1 MKRNTWRKSLA
12 LVLTAVL
19 CMLSWAGA
27 EEPADNT
34 TGFGI
39 GKVYSVRKKDDGGYG
54 LWIGDSLVGE
64 LPETEELFGLIGEE
78 ELILLTAEN
87 VSGVGS
93 DLAWVQEYLQGE
105 NLTGTGSESGV
116 GIGGGAGAAYVI
128 RKKDDGG
135 YGLWIGD
142 SLVGELPETEELIGL
157 IGEEELILL
166 TAENVSGVGSD
177 LAWVQEYLLGENLT
191 GTGTG
196 TRDVV
201 DYGNKP
207 TKLEELLNQT
217 VPENSIYVQDNL
229 GSGI

>member
-1 MKRNTWRKSLA
+1 M
-12 LVLTAVL
+12 
-19 CMLSWAGA
+19 
-27 EEPADNT
+27 
-34 TGFGI
+34 
-39 GKVYSVRKKDDGGYG
+39 
-54 LWIGDSLVGE
+54 
-64 LPETEELFGLIGEE
+64 
-78 ELILLTAEN
+78 
-87 VSGVGS
+87 
-93 DLAWVQEYLQGE
+93 
-105 NLTGTGSESGV
+105 
-116 GIGGGAGAAYVI
+116 
-128 RKKDDGG
+128 
-135 YGLWIGD
+135 
-142 SLVGELPETEELIGL
+142 
-157 IGEEELILL
+157 ILL